1 MVANK
6 VNPSKIE
13 KVLKEYTV
21 QGKIEET
28 NLPTIKQLQNFKRN
42 NGRKESFIGTEEEFR
57 ELIEKLNPN
66 KKQNIKDAIII
77 GYNLQPDD
85 FCLVFSS
92 RQLLNNII
100 DQSLTCHVRY
110 ICLDGTYKLTV
121 LGYPLVVVGT
131 QDVDH
136 KFRLI
141 GMAIVRHER
150 EEDYYFILES
160 LKSAIQ
166 EFFGYEWVVDFIMSD
181 GSQAIH
187 NASRKIFGRT
197 YVHGMCS
204 VHMWRNVE
212 KKNHSLISVDDRPHL
227 KADLRFLENIHTI
240 SLFEVAL
247 SLFEKKWNEK
257 GSDFLDYFYENWV
270 DTSFS
275 NWYRGSIPSRFSHTN
290 NAIEGFNNG
299 IKLKYTNWERPQL
312 GDFLKIIEEIIS
324 DYSEQTSML
333 PFPKSLSVSKDLWMK
348 AQKMEKDSYFKEEE
362 TFYWHKL
369 NGTPNNKRKKA
380 SKPIV
385 TKYLNMKR
393 CKSFDTLKESNCL
406 WMIQIGDNIH
416 FTSCSCPK
424 FRLYHVCNAQIG
436 SN

>member
-1 MVANK
+1 MEECRK
-6 VNPSKIE
+6 KI
-13 KVLKEYTV
+13 
-21 QGKIEET
+21 
-28 NLPTIKQLQNFKRN
+28 
-42 NGRKESFIGTEEEFR
+42 
-57 ELIEKLNPN
+57 
-66 KKQNIKDAIII
+66 
-77 GYNLQPDD
+77 
-85 FCLVFSS
+85 
-92 RQLLNNII
+92 
-100 DQSLTCHVRY
+100 
-110 ICLDGTYKLTV
+110 
-121 LGYPLVVVGT
+121 
-131 QDVDH
+131 
-136 KFRLI
+136 
-141 GMAIVRHER
+141 
-150 EEDYYFILES
+150 
-160 LKSAIQ
+160 
-166 EFFGYEWVVDFIMSD
+166 
-181 GSQAIH
+181 
-187 NASRKIFGRT
+187 
-197 YVHGMCS
+197 
-204 VHMWRNVE
+204 
-212 KKNHSLISVDDRPHL
+212 HSLISVDDRPHL
-227 KADLRFLENIHTI
+227 KANLRFLENIHTI

-275 NWYRGSIPSRFSHTN
+275 NWYRGSIPLGFSHTN

-299 IKLKYTNWERPQL
+299 IKLKYTNWERLQL